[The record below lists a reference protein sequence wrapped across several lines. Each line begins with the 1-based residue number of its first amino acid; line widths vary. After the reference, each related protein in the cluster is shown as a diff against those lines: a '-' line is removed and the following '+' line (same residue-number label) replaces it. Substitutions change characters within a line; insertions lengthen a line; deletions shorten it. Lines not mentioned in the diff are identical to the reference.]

1 MFKDTKKRS
10 VYEHL
15 FFFNAVW
22 VEYFAKIVYNKRV
35 YARSDSMVEN
45 ICAPATPYGS
55 AAISIIRCS
64 GPEAIELVNKIFKGS
79 NLLKAQSHTIH
90 HGYIMDEQT
99 VIDEVLCNVFIAP
112 HSYDG
117 ENTVEIN
124 CHGGVLVTSKV
135 LQLLLTNGFRLAE
148 RGEFSKRAFLNK
160 RLDFTQAEAIM
171 DIIGAKNDIALKA
184 SEGSL
189 RKTTSNL
196 IRDFREKLL
205 DILAKIAVNI
215 DYPEYED
222 SLVVTNEYLSNVLTE
237 MLKNMEEIIAN
248 SKISTLAIQGVKTA
262 IVGKPNVGKSS
273 ILNYLLNE
281 DKAIVSNIPGTT
293 RDLVEGSLNV
303 GNITLHL
310 IDTAGIRESED
321 AVEKIGIERSNKI
334 LAEADLV
341 LLVLDASTALEK
353 ADLELLEITKNKKR
367 IILANKVDLL
377 PKWHLADVIEFSTV
391 NKTGF
396 NELCQKLDEVT
407 CINQLN
413 VAEGKFLA
421 NERQLNLMQK
431 AYQSLKQALSASQMG
446 LDIDLVEIDIKAA
459 FDSLGIITGE
469 ATPDEL
475 LTALF
480 TKFCLGK

>member
-1 MFKDTKKRS
+1 
-10 VYEHL
+10 
-15 FFFNAVW
+15 
-22 VEYFAKIVYNKRV
+22 
-35 YARSDSMVEN
+35 MVEN

-64 GPEAIELVNKIFKGS
+64 GPLAIELVSKIFKGAD
-79 NLLKAQSHTIH
+79 LLKAKSHTIH
-90 HGYIMDEQT
+90 YGYIMDNDK
-99 VIDEVLCNVFIAP
+99 VVDEVLCNVFIAP

-124 CHGGVLVTSKV
+124 CHGGILVTSKV
-135 LQLLLTNGFRLAE
+135 LQVLLNNGFRLAE

-160 RLDFTQAEAIM
+160 RLDLTQAEAIM

-196 IRDFREKLL
+196 ISNFREKLL
-205 DILAKIAVNI
+205 DVLAKIAVNI

-222 SLVVTNEYLSNVLTE
+222 SLVVTNEYLINVLTE
-237 MLKNMEEIIAN
+237 MLKDMEEIIAN
-248 SKISTLAIQGVKTA
+248 SKISTLAIHGVKTA

-273 ILNYLLNE
+273 ILNFLLNE

-321 AVEKIGIERSNKI
+321 VVEKIGIERSNKI
-334 LAEADLV
+334 LAESDLV
-341 LLVLDASTALEK
+341 LLVLDASKALEQ
-353 ADLELLEITKNKKR
+353 ADQELLELTKDKKR
-367 IILANKVDLL
+367 IILANKSDLL
-377 PKWHLADVIEFSTV
+377 PKWKMTNVIEFSTI

-396 NELCQKLDEVT
+396 KELCQKLDEIT

-413 VAEGKFLA
+413 IDEGRFLA

-431 AYQSLKQALSASQMG
+431 AHQALKQALSAAELG
-446 LDIDLVEIDIKAA
+446 LDIDLVEIDIKMA
-459 FDSLGIITGE
+459 FESLGIITGE